1 MSAITLIQLYEM
13 LASKWGKETAESV
26 TNFIELKFNKEM
38 ENKTQVLA
46 TKDDL
51 TKLEV
56 KISNSKVDIIR
67 WVVTLWVMLVLMIL
81 GLYLKH

>member
-1 MSAITLIQLYEM
+1 MNAMALIQLYEI

-26 TNFIELKFNKEM
+26 TNFIELKINKEM

-51 TKLEV
+51 TKVEV
-56 KISNSKVDIIR
+56 RISNSKVDIIR
-67 WVVTLWVMLVLMIL
+67 WVATLWIMLVLMIL
-81 GLYLKH
+81 GLYLKN

>member
-1 MSAITLIQLYEM
+1 MSALTLIQLYEI
-13 LASKWGKETAESV
+13 LAAKWGKETAETV
-26 TNFIELKFNKEM
+26 TSFIEIKFNKEM
-38 ENKTQVLA
+38 EKQTQVLA

-56 KISNSKVDIIR
+56 RISNSKVDIIR
-67 WVVTLWVMLVLMIL
+67 WVVTLWIMLVLMIL